1 MGCDCDRFCGCDFE
15 PQSKEFEKY
24 KVVKEIDKNGNDICR
39 SYLLRSPTNVN
50 EYVYKSVN
58 VVALNKGEK
67 DIILNEI
74 NVLKEIN
81 NPNVIEIKNSYYSND
96 NN

>member
-1 MGCDCDRFCGCDFE
+1 MGCDCDFE
-15 PQSKEFEKY
+15 PQCEEFEKY
-24 KVVKEIDKNGNDICR
+24 KVVKVIDKNGNDICR